1 MPYKRLFILIE
12 GDDDERFFEKIINPL
27 LDEKYDS
34 ITLWKYSQETNKRIN
49 NIIRGIKNPCRI
61 KNLFAD

>member
-27 LDEKYDS
+27 LDKKYNS
-34 ITLWKYSQETNKRIN
+34 ITLWKYGDVPI
-49 NIIRGIKNPCRI
+49 
-61 KNLFAD
+61 